1 MWKKFM
7 SSIGFGNVTV
17 DTKLEKKQYRQGEE
31 ITGIVEV
38 RGGEVEQDIE
48 GIVLTLIVKY
58 EQDKEDSDFSYHERE
73 IQEIIL
79 NKVQHIDSREISS
92 QTFTMQLTK
101 DHPVTTEKMETI
113 LRTKLIVPQA
123 VDPEEEDQ
131 VVIISHDQETAL

>member
-1 MWKKFM
+1 M

-79 NKVQHIDSREISS
+79 DKVQHIDSREISS

>member
-1 MWKKFM
+1 M